1 MNKKISIGVAALMI
15 AISAY
20 GCSDSKKNSVPTKDI
35 PAVTEAAE
43 NTTENNASPQEVPT
57 EVEFDLDAEYDES
70 KYLHYVDM
78 PDCTPT
84 TADEEDFRGLWEA
97 DVMTKDNIA
106 YDSICGVPIYATGHL
121 VIDEEGSGKFINI
134 DPAVISSEPQGGAPN
149 AAVQGGAPQAAAQT
163 GQSGSEADETELPM
177 TYTFEN
183 GALNAS
189 VTIPTGPPKSVQAA
203 GGASEASA
211 VQGPPP
217 IQMLLQMTDDGR
229 ILVSSAEADGTV
241 TSAYYKKVDSFKEFD
256 WSSVHFD
263 FDAAYAK

>member
-20 GCSDSKKNSVPTKDI
+20 GCSDSKKNSVSTKDI

-43 NTTENNASPQEVPT
+43 NTTENNVPPQEGPP

-78 PDCTPT
+78 PECTPT
-84 TADEEDFRGLWEA
+84 AAAEADFIGLWQA
-97 DVMTKDNIA
+97 DVMAKDNIA
-106 YDSICGVPIYATGHL
+106 YDSICGVPVSATGHL
-121 VIDEEGSGKFINI
+121 VIAEEGSGNFVNI
-134 DPAVISSEPQGGAPN
+134 DPVVISDGP
-149 AAVQGGAPQAAAQT
+149 QGGAPQAADAA
-163 GQSGSEADETELPM
+163 GQSGSRADETELPM

-183 GALNAS
+183 GALNAA
-189 VTIPTGPPKSVQAA
+189 VTIPVGPPKSVQAA
-203 GGASEASA
+203 GGASEAAA

-217 IQMLLQMTDDGR
+217 KQMLLQMTDDGR
-229 ILVSSAEADGTV
+229 ILVQSAEEDGTI
-241 TSAYYKKVDSFKEFD
+241 TSAYYKKVDSFEEFD

-263 FDAAYAK
+263 FASAYEK